1 MTFEKMKQGAKRF
14 YAPAVAGASLL
25 AGSGA
30 ANAAVTIDVDDVVQT
45 ITGGVTVVSAIG
57 VAVLSLVVVIK
68 LFSGCAR
75 PSKARPTLQQ
85 SGGRQLSTFFR
96 A

>member
-30 ANAAVTIDVDDVVQT
+30 ANAAVTIDVKDVVDT
-45 ITGGVTVVSAIG
+45 ITGGVTVVSAIF
-57 VAVLSLVVVIK
+57 LSC
-68 LFSGCAR
+68 LFGSELLRLAQMAQEKR
-75 PSKARPTLQQ
+75 
-85 SGGRQLSTFFR
+85 
-96 A
+96 

>member
-1 MTFEKMKQGAKRF
+1 MTFKKMKQGAKRFYAPAVAGTFKKMKQGAKRF

-68 LFSGCAR
+68 LF
-75 PSKARPTLQQ
+75 KWV
-85 SGGRQLSTFFR
+85 R
-96 A
+96 AAL

>member
-45 ITGGVTVVSAIG
+45 ITGGVSVVSAIG

-68 LFSGCAR
+68 LF
-75 PSKARPTLQQ
+75 KWV
-85 SGGRQLSTFFR
+85 R
-96 A
+96 AAL

>member
-30 ANAAVTIDVDDVVQT
+30 ANAAVTIDVDDVVL
-45 ITGGVTVVSAIG
+45 S
-57 VAVLSLVVVIK
+57 VLRCSRSSSLSSSS
-68 LFSGCAR
+68 SGCAR

-85 SGGRQLSTFFR
+85 SGGRRLPIFLG

>member
-25 AGSGA
+25 VGSGA
-30 ANAAVTIDVDDVVQT
+30 ANAAVTIDVDDVVKT
-45 ITGGVTVVSAIG
+45 ITGGVSVVSAIG

-68 LFSGCAR
+68 LF
-75 PSKARPTLQQ
+75 KWV
-85 SGGRQLSTFFR
+85 R
-96 A
+96 AAL